1 MATYVNIMSKV
12 SPETAERMDKAV
24 QALGL
29 RSKYE
34 LMQAALAL
42 ILRYV
47 DPSGEPQTP
56 EGVAR
61 AEELRALWGDLN
73 HLRASLSLIKPQGN
87 RRPSPS
93 HLVAIYGKELYM
105 LTVQGADGGF
115 TATTSMYEILDM
127 ILNAT
132 LSGEAKTNLI
142 KLSGETRNECMGRML
157 IRLLRGDVRK
167 LSEVEKMFQEFELD
181 TAPRYGIEHKPAR
194 AKNKRKFE

>member
-12 SPETAERMDKAV
+12 SPETAERMDRAV

-56 EGVAR
+56 ESVAK

-87 RRPSPS
+87 RRPAPS

-105 LTVQGADGGF
+105 LSVNGSDGGF
-115 TATTSMYEILDM
+115 NATTSMYHILDI
-127 ILNAT
+127 ILAAT
-132 LSGEAKTNLI
+132 LSGEAQRNLV
-142 KLSGETRNECMGRML
+142 KMSGGTRDGSFGRML
-157 IRLLRGDVRK
+157 VKALHGDVRK
-167 LSEVEKMFQEFELD
+167 VDEIESMFRELED
-181 TAPRYGIEHKPAR
+181 NTAPRYGLENKPAR
-194 AKNKRKFE
+194 ARKQKKF

>member
-12 SPETAERMDKAV
+12 SPETAERMDRAV

-56 EGVAR
+56 ESIAKI
-61 AEELRALWGDLN
+61 EELRALWGDLN

-87 RRPSPS
+87 RRSAPS
-93 HLVAIYGKELYM
+93 HLIAMYGKELYM
-105 LTVQGADGGF
+105 LTVNGIDGGF
-115 TATTSMYEILDM
+115 TATTSMYQILDI
-127 ILNAT
+127 ILGAT
-132 LSGEAKTNLI
+132 LSADAKNNLV
-142 KLSGETRNECMGRML
+142 KLSGESSGRLGGML
-157 IRLLRGDVRK
+157 VKLLCGDIRKV
-167 LSEVEKMFQEFELD
+167 SEVEDIFKELGD
-181 TAPRYGIEHKPAR
+181 AAAPRYGLENKPAR
-194 AKNKRKFE
+194 ARSRKKL